1 MATITFTFTF
11 TFTFTE
17 IQSLAPG
24 AWSAAAKLGEL
35 SAVSAT
41 VKVTGVLNGEMDCS
55 WAPT

>member
-1 MATITFTFTF
+1 MATITFTF